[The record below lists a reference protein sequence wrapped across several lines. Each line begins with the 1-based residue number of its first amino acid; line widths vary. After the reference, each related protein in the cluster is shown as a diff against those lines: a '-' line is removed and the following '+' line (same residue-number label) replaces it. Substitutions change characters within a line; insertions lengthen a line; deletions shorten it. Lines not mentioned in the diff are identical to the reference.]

1 MKQRGVILGKQRQ
14 RAENGRKENI
24 VNKREDRR
32 DKERERHRCRGN

>member
-24 VNKREDRR
+24 GKQERR
-32 DKERERHRCRGN
+32 